1 MKSFVYCV
9 KIVWVPICT
18 QCKFVSLLCK
28 QVSMA
33 LWLYP
38 AQWKLG
44 RSATSKAFPRNYY
57 LKYPLLFFSLLKP
70 QKKLGN
76 YVLKMTDPEN
86 RIIPDPWIS
95 TWKISDPPGQSTL
108 YCYEWERTIYFV
120 MPLKFGGLSVAVVS
134 TTLNRSSQS
143 ASIVEVKKKKKMTTK
158 KRNLSL
164 WKWGKVIN
172 YASKA
177 AKVWA

>member
-95 TWKISDPPGQSTL
+95 TWKISDPPDNPHCTVMSEKGPFTL
-108 YCYEWERTIYFV
+108 LCHWN
-120 MPLKFGGLSVAVVS
+120 L
-134 TTLNRSSQS
+134 
-143 ASIVEVKKKKKMTTK
+143 EVY
-158 KRNLSL
+158 LL
-164 WKWGKVIN
+164 Q
-172 YASKA
+172 
-177 AKVWA
+177 